1 MTSQGVCPEPTCMSP
16 EAIGLSG
23 SNSFNSSS
31 SNAGLIGGLVGG
43 LVGGGALLGCLGY
56 IFIRH
61 KQKKNAIPLAL
72 KRAVVNN
79 SSKRNMTPRQQEE
92 MMHTSQQVIIKV
104 YTSHFNFFC
113 LCLVKSDFR
122 SDTRYIRT

>member
-1 MTSQGVCPEPTCMSP
+1 MSP

-23 SNSFNSSS
+23 SNSSDSSS

-61 KQKKNAIPLAL
+61 KKKNAIPLAL

-92 MMHTSQQVIIKV
+92 MMHSSQQVTIKT
-104 YTSHFNFFC
+104 YTSRFNFF
-113 LCLVKSDFR
+113 VR
-122 SDTRYIRT
+122 V